1 MSTFGTLL
9 LYFCVKNSEKIGSIF
24 SKFDLVVDSILEV
37 EPTSVSMPTFLIY
50 LLRPSMGWLL
60 RYFES
65 IVLEYSVV

>member
-9 LYFCVKNSEKIGSIF
+9 LYFCVKNSEEVFFIF
-24 SKFDLVVDSILEV
+24 SKSDLVVDSILEV
-37 EPTSVSMPTFLIY
+37 EPTSVSRPTLLIH